1 MMQGSTAEADP
12 YAAALRL
19 EAPAERARAPA
30 RLLLPDGGPGALD
43 GARLRLDA
51 PWPLCIVVTEVRA
64 RSRACALPPHAP
76 SAISQHEPCSAR
88 RRRHQAATAR
98 HLTGGAGAP

>member
-64 RSRACALPPHAP
+64 LAPQPARSRLMRHRPFRNMNHVLRAVAVIKQPPRG
-76 SAISQHEPCSAR
+76 I
-88 RRRHQAATAR
+88 
-98 HLTGGAGAP
+98 